1 MNLELELSYHA
12 EVKMPVAVGAGPYG
26 TRLFFEVVGG
36 SFKGKRLKGKRLK
49 GKG

>member
-1 MNLELELSYHA
+1 MNLELELSYRA

-36 SFKGKRLKGKRLK
+36 SFKGKRLKGK
-49 GKG
+49 G